1 MLRSSSSP
9 ARALLAFAV
18 LCSSSLVAL
27 GARAESE
34 PEELPPPPEL
44 PWYEAL
50 SFGAFADAYASVNY
64 AFPKPQTGSNRYR
77 AYETSNGFALAWVG
91 LNVAYDPEPVG
102 GVLQLRFG
110 PQAQAYASASE
121 RDAGLANVKQ
131 AYASWKLGEAVSL
144 DFGKFDTP
152 HGAEVADSQLNYN
165 YTRGALYW
173 LAQPL
178 YHTGLRANFTLLDEL
193 SAKAMVINGWNN
205 SVDNNAG
212 KTFCAHLSYAPL
224 EELALSAGWIGG
236 PEQPDSTTIDCPAGE
251 TFDADAGACIS
262 SSAATPAQSYVVDRA
277 GANKWKAWK
286 HVFDLLISVTPTEDV
301 ATYLNA
307 YYGTEGVR
315 DATNTTNDVDNVK
328 FYGAALAGRLALS
341 DVWAVAARAEYIGD
355 PDGYLTTVE
364 GGALGTGTL
373 TLEAKPTKNLIL
385 RLEPRADVMLSADD
399 EASKRVFQ
407 QSVRDSSKAQITTT
421 LGVVVT
427 TD

>member
-1 MLRSSSSP
+1 MC
-9 ARALLAFAV
+9 ALV
-18 LCSSSLVAL
+18 SSSLLIGRSA
-27 GARAESE
+27 GAQEEQE
-34 PEELPPPPEL
+34 PEEPPPPL

-64 AFPKPQTGSNRYR
+64 DFPKPQSGTNRYR
-77 AYETSNGFALAWVG
+77 AYDTSNGFALAWVG
-91 LNVAYDPEPVG
+91 LNVAYDPDPVG

-110 PQAQAYASASE
+110 PQAQTYASQSE

-131 AYASWKLGEAVSL
+131 AYASWKLGEVVSL

-178 YHTGLRANFTLLDEL
+178 YHTGLRASFTLTDEL
-193 SAKAMVINGWNN
+193 SAKAMVVNGWNN

-224 EELALSAGWIGG
+224 EELALGAGWIGG
-236 PEQPDSTTIDCPAGE
+236 PEQADSVSVDCGADE
-251 TFDADAGACIS
+251 TFDADAGGCVPDPG
-262 SSAATPAQSYVVDRA
+262 TPAQSYVVDRA
-277 GANKWKAWK
+277 GANKPKAWK
-286 HVFDLLISVTPTEDV
+286 HVIDFLVTVTPTEELS
-301 ATYLNA
+301 TYLNA

-315 DATNTTNDVDNVK
+315 DATNTTNDVDRIE

-399 EASKRVFQ
+399 GAAKEVFQ
-407 QSVRDSSKAQITTT
+407 ESVRDSSQTQITTT